1 MVENQYNKYMKV
13 YNFETPRPNLQR
25 SGSRNSSTGNR
36 TKFSIKN
43 WRAWAKDLPWTRI
56 GTWGFRIGA
65 AGVLIIAFLF
75 IYYSRS
81 LPDPN
86 RLLGRNVPES
96 TKIYAKDESLLYEVH
111 GEFKRTLV
119 NLDQISPNLK
129 NATLAAE
136 DRNFYN
142 HAGISITGL
151 ARSIIVD
158 IIHREK
164 RQGGSTITQQFVKNA
179 MLSND
184 KSFVRKLKEI
194 ILSIE
199 LEARFS
205 KDEIFKMYL
214 NEIPYGRNAYGA
226 ESAAQTYFD
235 KHANELSIAE
245 SAYLAALPQA
255 PSYYNP
261 SGPNFDALEA
271 RQQYILNQMKDL
283 KYITEDELNTAK
295 NEVVE
300 FEQIKNA
307 IVAPHFVQYV
317 EEYLADKYGEQAL
330 QEGGMKVYTTL
341 DPKLQE
347 IAEKAVVDGAAR
359 NTSSGGYNAALVAID
374 PKTGQILAMVG
385 SKDYFG
391 ENYPKDCNPKTCLFS
406 PNVNIAT
413 TLQQP
418 GSSFKPYAY
427 VTAFGREFKYSP
439 ASLLVDV
446 KTDFGGGYSPNNFN
460 LSSNGPVSMRK
471 ALAGSLNVPAVKTIA
486 LVGPEK
492 VIETA
497 RSLGITSQFR
507 DCGLSLVLGGC
518 DITLLDHTAAYAAL
532 ANKGNRSEKTA
543 ILKIVGQEGD
553 ILEEY
558 KEERDQVLDEQAVY
572 ELTHI
577 MSDNNARSYVFGSSS
592 PLQLGNR
599 PVAAKTGTTQDFRD
613 GWTMGFTPSL
623 AAGVWVGNNNN
634 VSMKKDAV
642 VMAGPIWNQF
652 MKGALADTPIEQF
665 ERPSGIKEVSVD
677 SLSGKL
683 PTQYSEGTKTEI
695 FADYAVP
702 TDYDDIHI
710 PIPEGWGGSTQPT
723 FNPDGTPTTTTPGV
737 CRTLHSEKRNN
748 PNWEN
753 PVVAW
758 GLANGYCYPGQ
769 SPPTSDK
776 IQITSPSDG
785 TTITDAPITVNMTVQ
800 GDNVSRVEVSVDGEF
815 VESSESAPYRVR
827 LTEEYSDGSHTITA
841 KVIYADGSTATDS
854 ITVQYAIGEGG
865 LEMSVSGGGEDFPLE
880 LTAEGP
886 AKYDSVIFYAQT
898 GGSTV
903 KLGNASI
910 SKTGRNYT
918 YSYTWG
924 TPPQPGSYSIY
935 ARSNT
940 GVTSDRVSIT
950 VP

>member
-1 MVENQYNKYMKV
+1 MKV
-13 YNFETPRPNLQR
+13 YNYQSQSSN
-25 SGSRNSSTGNR
+25 SSKSAKKNSSTSR
-36 TKFSIKN
+36 SRQKFSIKN
-43 WRAWAKDLPWTRI
+43 WRAWAADLPWTRI

-65 AGVLIIAFLF
+65 AGVLLVAFLF

-96 TKIYAKDESLLYEVH
+96 TKIYAKDETLLYEVH
-111 GEFKRTLV
+111 GEVKRTLV
-119 NLDQISPNLK
+119 NLDQINPNLK
-129 NATLAAE
+129 NATLVAE
-136 DRNFYN
+136 DRNFYS

-151 ARSIIVD
+151 ARSAFVD
-158 IIHREK
+158 IIHGSK
-164 RQGGSTITQQFVKNA
+164 KQGGSTITQQFVKNA
-179 MLSND
+179 MLSNE
-184 KSFVRKLKEI
+184 KSYLRKLKEI

-205 KDEIFKMYL
+205 KDEILKMYL
-214 NEIPYGRNAYGA
+214 NEIPYGRNAYGVEA
-226 ESAAQTYFD
+226 ASQSYFNKSAKD
-235 KHANELSIAE
+235 LSIAE

-283 KYITEDELNTAK
+283 GYITQDQLDSATNEDVQFQKVSNS
-295 NEVVE
+295 
-300 FEQIKNA
+300 IK
-307 IVAPHFVQYV
+307 APHFVQYI
-317 EEYLADKYGEQAL
+317 EEYLAEKYGEQSL

-347 IAEKAVVDGAAR
+347 IAEKAVADGAAK
-359 NTSSGGYNAALVAID
+359 NISAGGYNAALVAID

-391 ENYPKDCNPKTCLFS
+391 DNFPNNCNPKTCLFS

-439 ASLLVDV
+439 ASMLVDV

-460 LSSNGPVSMRK
+460 LSSNGPLPMRK
-471 ALAGSLNVPAVKTIA
+471 TLAGSLNVPAVKTIA
-486 LVGPEK
+486 LIGPDK

-497 RSLGITSQFR
+497 RSLGITAQFT
-507 DCGLSLVLGGC
+507 DCGLALVLGGC
-518 DITLLDHTAAYAAL
+518 DITLLDHTAAFAAL

-543 ILKIVGQEGD
+543 ILKVVGQEGN

-558 KEERDQVLDEQAVY
+558 KEKRDQVLDEQAVY
-572 ELTHI
+572 ELTNI
-577 MSDNNARSYVFGSSS
+577 LSDNNARSFIFGANS

-634 VSMKKDAV
+634 APMKKDAV

-652 MKGALADTPIEQF
+652 MKEALKDTPIEQF
-665 ERPSGIKEVSVD
+665 ERPAGIKTVTVD
-677 SLSGKL
+677 ALSGKL
-683 PTQYSEGTKTEI
+683 PTQYTPETKSEI

-702 TDYDDIHI
+702 TKYDDIHI
-710 PIPEGWGGSTQPT
+710 PVKIDSTTGQPAT
-723 FNPDGTPTTTTPGV
+723 DSTPPNQVTTEV
-737 CRTLHSEKRNN
+737 YNVLHSERPDN

-753 PVVAW
+753 PVIAW
-758 GLANGYCYPGQ
+758 ALEHGYKYPPG
-769 SPPTSDK
+769 SGITNPNDNSK
-776 IQITSPSDG
+776 IKITSPSDG
-785 TTITDAPITVNMTVQ
+785 DTITKTPVTVNMTVE
-800 GDNVSRVEVSVDGEF
+800 GNNITRVDIYMDGGF
-815 VESSESAPYRVR
+815 VGSIDSPPYKAKLVQK
-827 LTEEYSDGSHTITA
+827 YSDGTHTISA
-841 KVIYADGSTATDS
+841 KVVYEDGSTATDS
-854 ITVQYAIGEGG
+854 VTVQYALNGG
-865 LEMSVSGGGEDFPLE
+865 LNMSVSGDGSNFPID
-880 LTAEGP
+880 LTAESP
-886 AKYDSVIFYAQT
+886 AKFDKVDFYAQT
-898 GGSTV
+898 GGNTV
-903 KLGNASI
+903 KLGEGSI
-910 SKTGRNYT
+910 SKTGSKYT
-918 YSYTWG
+918 YSFTWDTAPKSG
-924 TPPQPGSYSIY
+924 DYNVY
-935 ARSNT
+935 ARADSGVISNK
-940 GVTSDRVSIT
+940 VLVT

>member
-1 MVENQYNKYMKV
+1 MKIYNYQNQPKKSA
-13 YNFETPRPNLQR
+13 LAD
-25 SGSRNSSTGNR
+25 SGSKAAAKSGIPR
-36 TKFSIKN
+36 TKFSFKN
-43 WRAWAKDLPWTRI
+43 WRGWLANLPWNRI
-56 GTWGFRIGA
+56 GTWTFRIAA
-65 AGVLIIAFLF
+65 AGVLFIAFLF

-96 TKIYAKDESLLYEVH
+96 TKIYAKDETLLYEVH

-119 NLDQISPNLK
+119 NLDQINQNLK
-129 NATLAAE
+129 NATIVAE

-151 ARSIIVD
+151 ARSIIID
-158 IIHREK
+158 IIYREK

-179 MLSND
+179 MLTND
-184 KSFVRKLKEI
+184 KSFIRKAKEI

-214 NEIPYGRNAYGA
+214 NEIPYGRNAYGIEA
-226 ESAAQTYFD
+226 AAQTYFNKRAAD
-235 KHANELSIAE
+235 LSIAE

-261 SGPNFDALEA
+261 SGPNFDALQA
-271 RQQYILNQMKDL
+271 RQQYILEQMKEL
-283 KYITEDELNTAK
+283 EYITEDQLNEAK
-295 NEVVE
+295 NEKVV
-300 FEQIKNA
+300 FEKIKNS

-317 EEYLADKYGEQAL
+317 EAYLTEKFGEQSL

-347 IAEKAVVDGAAR
+347 IAEKAVADGAAK
-359 NTSSGGYNAALVAID
+359 NASAGGYNAALVAID

-391 ENYPKDCNPKTCLFS
+391 ENFPKDCNPKTCLFS

-427 VTAFGREFKYSP
+427 VTAFGKDFKYSP
-439 ASLLVDV
+439 ASMLVDV

-460 LSSNGPVSMRK
+460 LASNGPVSMRK
-471 ALAGSLNVPAVKTIA
+471 ALAGSLNIAAVKTIA

-497 RSLGITSQFR
+497 RSLGINSQFK

-532 ANKGNRSEKTA
+532 ANKGNKSEKTA
-543 ILKIVGQEGD
+543 ILKIVSQEGD

-558 KEERDQVLDEQAVY
+558 KEKREQVLDEQAVY
-572 ELTHI
+572 SLTHI
-577 MSDNNARSYVFGSSS
+577 MSDNSARSYVFGSNS

-623 AAGVWVGNNNN
+623 AGGVWTGNNNN
-634 VSMKKDAV
+634 TPMKRDAV

-652 MKGALADTPIEQF
+652 MKAALADTPIEQF
-665 ERPSGIKEVSVD
+665 ERPSGIKEVAVD
-677 SLSGKL
+677 AVSGKL
-683 PTQYSEGTKTEI
+683 PTQYTPQTRTEI

-702 TDYDDIHI
+702 KDYDDVHI
-710 PIPEGWGGSTQPT
+710 AA
-723 FNPDGTPTTTTPGV
+723 PDGWVSPTMQDPNNPNSTVASLPAGV
-737 CRTLHSEKRNN
+737 CRTLHSERRDT
-748 PNWEN
+748 PSWEN
-753 PVVAW
+753 PVIAY
-758 GLANGYCYPGQ
+758 GRANGYCYPGEQQQ
-769 SPPTSDK
+769 STEK
-776 IQITSPSDG
+776 VQIISPADDSV
-785 TTITDAPITVNMTVQ
+785 ITDTPVTVMISAE
-800 GDNVSRVEVSVDGEF
+800 GDNISRVEVSVDGEF
-815 VESSESAPYRVR
+815 VESTDASPYRVR
-827 LTEEYSDGSHTITA
+827 LNKKYNDGSHTITA
-841 KVIYADGSTATDS
+841 KVIYNDNSSATDS
-854 ITVQYAIGEGG
+854 VNVQYALDGG
-865 LEMSVSGGGEDFPLE
+865 LEMSVSGSGDDFPLD

-886 AKYDSVIFYAQT
+886 AEYDKVTFYAQS
-898 GGSTV
+898 GAKV
-903 KLGNASI
+903 IRLGDGSI
-910 SKTGRNYT
+910 SKTGSNYT
-918 YSYTWG
+918 YSYTWSS
-924 TPPQPGSYSIY
+924 PPDPGSYSVY
-935 ARSNT
+935 ARSET
-940 GVTSDRVSIT
+940 GVTSEKVPVT